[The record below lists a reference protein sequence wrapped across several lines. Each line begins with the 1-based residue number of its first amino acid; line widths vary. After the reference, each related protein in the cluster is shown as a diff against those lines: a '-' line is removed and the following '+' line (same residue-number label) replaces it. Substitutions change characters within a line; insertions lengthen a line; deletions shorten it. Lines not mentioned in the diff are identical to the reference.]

1 MSIEHVSFHV
11 QAQSWVHA
19 HNSTNVINVSIVIN
33 NLVNCPTTLIQTFPP
48 FNYGHVSLCLHPH
61 GSECKNT

>member
-11 QAQSWVHA
+11 QAQAWVHA
-19 HNSTNVINVSIVIN
+19 YNLTNVINISIA
-33 NLVNCPTTLIQTFPP
+33 LQTFPP
-48 FNYGHVSLCLHPH
+48 FNHGHVLLCLHPH